1 MKKSLIYIYTALLA
15 LAGSV
20 SLSSCDDDFERPP
33 MVVPTAKRHANT
45 TIAELKTKFYT
56 GESNYAT
63 LVEKRDDGTDYIIKG
78 RVISSDQAG
87 NFFKQLVIE
96 DETGAIQVN
105 IDSYDLY
112 KSYQYGQEIVI
123 DVTGLYV
130 GAYGKLMQIGSTPN
144 NNYPGRIASDLATK
158 QIEVNGLAEPEKI
171 VAGEYTIA
179 ALNDLISNQEEFLA
193 KQCRLVSIKD
203 VTFKDAGKAT
213 LADKDKNT
221 SRTISD
227 GTGDMIVYTS
237 GYSDFY
243 DYYCPEG
250 KGTIVGILSFFNR
263 SWQIRLIGVSED
275 ENVADTM
282 RGLIGYELSKAPGT
296 GGDTPTPTPTPGDAG
311 TKEKP
316 YTVAN
321 VQAGAT
327 GTGVWVKG
335 YIVGWIDGK
344 TLADGAKFNADG
356 VTVSSNVMLA
366 DAADAATTA
375 KIIPVQLPSGEIRK
389 AVNLQDNPANY
400 KKEVLLKGNLVAYF
414 GVPGLKEVSAAVI
427 DGKEYPMGGDDQP
440 SGDVVTSLDENFDAS
455 TDIPAGWFQKQ
466 AAGNKAWYVRNFNE
480 NNYITMSGYNG
491 TAPFDQWLL
500 SPAIDMDKVSD
511 KTLTFDTQVNGYGAT
526 TTTLKVYIVTDPANL
541 ATATELKATFATA
554 PAAGADGKTKYSEWV
569 KSGNVDLAKYKA
581 KYTSLSVPSLQRCQ
595 LRHMVRR
602 QRQTQ
607 RCQMTSVTTHPHIQ

>member
-466 AAGNKAWYVRNFNE
+466 AAGDKAWYVRNFNE
-480 NNYITMSGYNG
+480 NNYITMSGFKG

-569 KSGNVDLAKYKA
+569 KSGNVDLAKYKGKVYIAFRYQASKDANYATWCVDNVKLNAA
-581 KYTSLSVPSLQRCQ
+581 K
-595 LRHMVRR
+595 
-602 QRQTQ
+602 
-607 RCQMTSVTTHPHIQ
+607 

>member
-144 NNYPGRIASDLATK
+144 NNYPGRIASDLAAK

-466 AAGNKAWYVRNFNE
+466 AAGDKAWYVRNFSE
-480 NNYITMSGYNG
+480 NNYITMSGFKG

-569 KSGNVDLAKYKA
+569 KSGNVDLAKYKGKVYIAFRYQASKDANYATWCVDNVKPNAA
-581 KYTSLSVPSLQRCQ
+581 K
-595 LRHMVRR
+595 
-602 QRQTQ
+602 
-607 RCQMTSVTTHPHIQ
+607 

>member
-20 SLSSCDDDFERPP
+20 PLSSCDDDFERPP

-466 AAGNKAWYVRNFNE
+466 AAGDKAWYVRNFNE
-480 NNYITMSGYNG
+480 NNYITMSGFKG

-526 TTTLKVYIVTDPANL
+526 TTTLKVYVVTDPANL

-569 KSGNVDLAKYKA
+569 KSGNVDLAKYKGKVYIAFRYQASKDANYATWCVDNVKLNAA
-581 KYTSLSVPSLQRCQ
+581 K
-595 LRHMVRR
+595 
-602 QRQTQ
+602 
-607 RCQMTSVTTHPHIQ
+607 

>member
-144 NNYPGRIASDLATK
+144 NNYPGRIASDLAAK

-466 AAGNKAWYVRNFNE
+466 AAGDKAWYVRSFSE
-480 NNYITMSGYNG
+480 NNYITMSGFKG

-569 KSGNVDLAKYKA
+569 KSGNVDLAKYKGKVYIAFRYQASKDANYATWCVDNVKLNAA
-581 KYTSLSVPSLQRCQ
+581 K
-595 LRHMVRR
+595 
-602 QRQTQ
+602 
-607 RCQMTSVTTHPHIQ
+607 

>member
-466 AAGNKAWYVRNFNE
+466 AAGDKAWYVRNFSE
-480 NNYITMSGYNG
+480 NNYITMSGFKG

-569 KSGNVDLAKYKA
+569 KSGNVDLAKYKGKVYIVFRYQASKDANYATWCVDNVKLNAA
-581 KYTSLSVPSLQRCQ
+581 K
-595 LRHMVRR
+595 
-602 QRQTQ
+602 
-607 RCQMTSVTTHPHIQ
+607 

>member
-144 NNYPGRIASDLATK
+144 NNYPGRIASDLAAK

-316 YTVAN
+316 YTIAN

-466 AAGNKAWYVRNFNE
+466 AAGDKAWYVRNFNE
-480 NNYITMSGYNG
+480 NNYITMSGFKG

-569 KSGNVDLAKYKA
+569 KSGNVDLAKYKGKVYIAFRYQASKDANYATWCVDNVKLNAA
-581 KYTSLSVPSLQRCQ
+581 K
-595 LRHMVRR
+595 
-602 QRQTQ
+602 
-607 RCQMTSVTTHPHIQ
+607 

>member
-63 LVEKRDDGTDYIIKG
+63 LVEKRDNGTDYIIKG

-158 QIEVNGLAEPEKI
+158 QIEVNGLAEPEKV

-344 TLADGAKFNADG
+344 TLADGAKFIADG

-466 AAGNKAWYVRNFNE
+466 AAGDKAWYVRNFNE
-480 NNYITMSGYNG
+480 NSYITMSGFKG

-569 KSGNVDLAKYKA
+569 KSGNVDLAKYKGKVYIAFRYQASKDANYATWCVDNVKLNAA
-581 KYTSLSVPSLQRCQ
+581 K
-595 LRHMVRR
+595 
-602 QRQTQ
+602 
-607 RCQMTSVTTHPHIQ
+607 

>member
-282 RGLIGYELSKAPGT
+282 RGLIGYELSKAPST

-466 AAGNKAWYVRNFNE
+466 AAGDKAWYVRNFSE
-480 NNYITMSGYNG
+480 NNYITMSGFKG

-569 KSGNVDLAKYKA
+569 KSGNVDLAKYKGKVYIAFRYQASKDANYATWCVDNVKLNAA
-581 KYTSLSVPSLQRCQ
+581 K
-595 LRHMVRR
+595 
-602 QRQTQ
+602 
-607 RCQMTSVTTHPHIQ
+607 

>member
-466 AAGNKAWYVRNFNE
+466 AAGNKALYVRNFNE
-480 NNYITMSGYNG
+480 NNYITISGYNG

-569 KSGNVDLAKYKA
+569 KSGNVDLAKYKGKVYIAFRYQASKDANYATWCVDNVKLNAA
-581 KYTSLSVPSLQRCQ
+581 K
-595 LRHMVRR
+595 
-602 QRQTQ
+602 
-607 RCQMTSVTTHPHIQ
+607 

>member
-296 GGDTPTPTPTPGDAG
+296 GGDTPTPTPTPDDAG

-466 AAGNKAWYVRNFNE
+466 AAGNKAWYVRNFSE

-569 KSGNVDLAKYKA
+569 KSGNIDLAKYKGKVYIAFRYQASKDANYATWCVDNVKLNAA
-581 KYTSLSVPSLQRCQ
+581 K
-595 LRHMVRR
+595 
-602 QRQTQ
+602 
-607 RCQMTSVTTHPHIQ
+607 

>member
-158 QIEVNGLAEPEKI
+158 QIEVNGLAEPEKV

-344 TLADGAKFNADG
+344 TLADGAKFNADD

-466 AAGNKAWYVRNFNE
+466 AAGDKAWYVRNFNE
-480 NNYITMSGYNG
+480 NNYITMSGFKG

-569 KSGNVDLAKYKA
+569 KRGNVDLAKYKGKVYIAFRYQASKDANYATWCVDNVKLNAA
-581 KYTSLSVPSLQRCQ
+581 K
-595 LRHMVRR
+595 
-602 QRQTQ
+602 
-607 RCQMTSVTTHPHIQ
+607 

>member
-158 QIEVNGLAEPEKI
+158 QIEVNGLAEPEKV

-316 YTVAN
+316 YIVAN

-466 AAGNKAWYVRNFNE
+466 AAGDKAWYVRNFSE
-480 NNYITMSGYNG
+480 NNYITMSGFKG

-569 KSGNVDLAKYKA
+569 KSGNVDLAKYKGKVYIAFRYQASKDANYATWCVDNVKLNAA
-581 KYTSLSVPSLQRCQ
+581 K
-595 LRHMVRR
+595 
-602 QRQTQ
+602 
-607 RCQMTSVTTHPHIQ
+607 

>member
-112 KSYQYGQEIVI
+112 KTYQYGQEIVI

-282 RGLIGYELSKAPGT
+282 RGLIGYEPSKAPGT

-466 AAGNKAWYVRNFNE
+466 AAGNKAWYVRNFSE
-480 NNYITMSGYNG
+480 NNYITMSEYNG

-569 KSGNVDLAKYKA
+569 KSGNIDLAKYKGKVYIAFRYQASKDANYATWCVDNVKLNAA
-581 KYTSLSVPSLQRCQ
+581 K
-595 LRHMVRR
+595 
-602 QRQTQ
+602 
-607 RCQMTSVTTHPHIQ
+607 

>member
-158 QIEVNGLAEPEKI
+158 HIEVNGLAEPEKI

-316 YTVAN
+316 YTIAN

-466 AAGNKAWYVRNFNE
+466 AAGDKAWYVRNFSE

-569 KSGNVDLAKYKA
+569 KSGNVDLAKYKGKVYIAFRYQASKDANYATWCVDNVKLNAA
-581 KYTSLSVPSLQRCQ
+581 K
-595 LRHMVRR
+595 
-602 QRQTQ
+602 
-607 RCQMTSVTTHPHIQ
+607 

>member
-112 KSYQYGQEIVI
+112 KTYQYGQEIVI

-144 NNYPGRIASDLATK
+144 NNYPGRIASDLAAK

-427 DGKEYPMGGDDQP
+427 DGKEYPMGDDQP

-466 AAGNKAWYVRNFNE
+466 AAGDKAWYVRNFSE
-480 NNYITMSGYNG
+480 NNYITMSGFKG

-511 KTLTFDTQVNGYGAT
+511 KTLTFDTQVNSYGAT
-526 TTTLKVYIVTDPANL
+526 TTMLKVYIVTDPANL

-554 PAAGADGKTKYSEWV
+554 PAAGVDGKTKYSEWV
-569 KSGNVDLAKYKA
+569 KSGNVDLAKYKGKVYIAFRYQASKDANYATWCVDNVKLNAA
-581 KYTSLSVPSLQRCQ
+581 K
-595 LRHMVRR
+595 
-602 QRQTQ
+602 
-607 RCQMTSVTTHPHIQ
+607 

>member
-569 KSGNVDLAKYKA
+569 KSGNVDLAKYKGKVYIAFRYQASKDANYATWCVDNVKLNAA
-581 KYTSLSVPSLQRCQ
+581 K
-595 LRHMVRR
+595 
-602 QRQTQ
+602 
-607 RCQMTSVTTHPHIQ
+607 

>member
-158 QIEVNGLAEPEKI
+158 QIEVNGLAEPEKV

-466 AAGNKAWYVRNFNE
+466 AAGDKAWYVRNFNE
-480 NNYITMSGYNG
+480 NNYITMSGFKG

-526 TTTLKVYIVTDPANL
+526 TTTLKVYIVTDPTNL

-569 KSGNVDLAKYKA
+569 KSGNVDLAKYKGKVYIAFRYQASKDANYATWCVDNVKLNAA
-581 KYTSLSVPSLQRCQ
+581 K
-595 LRHMVRR
+595 
-602 QRQTQ
+602 
-607 RCQMTSVTTHPHIQ
+607 

>member
-144 NNYPGRIASDLATK
+144 NNYPGRIASDLAAK

-466 AAGNKAWYVRNFNE
+466 AAGDKAWYVRSFNE

-569 KSGNVDLAKYKA
+569 KSGNVDLAKYKGKVYIAFRYQASKDANYATWCVDNVKLNAA
-581 KYTSLSVPSLQRCQ
+581 K
-595 LRHMVRR
+595 
-602 QRQTQ
+602 
-607 RCQMTSVTTHPHIQ
+607 

>member
-144 NNYPGRIASDLATK
+144 NNYPGRIASDLAAK

-466 AAGNKAWYVRNFNE
+466 AAGNKAWYVRNFSE

-569 KSGNVDLAKYKA
+569 KSGNVDLAKYKGKVYIA
-581 KYTSLSVPSLQRCQ
+581 FRYQASKDANYATWCVDNVKLNAGK
-595 LRHMVRR
+595 
-602 QRQTQ
+602 
-607 RCQMTSVTTHPHIQ
+607 

>member
-316 YTVAN
+316 YTIAN

-511 KTLTFDTQVNGYGAT
+511 KALTFDTQVNGYGAT

-569 KSGNVDLAKYKA
+569 KSGNVDLAKYKGKVYIAFRYQASKDANYATWCVDNVKLNAA
-581 KYTSLSVPSLQRCQ
+581 K
-595 LRHMVRR
+595 
-602 QRQTQ
+602 
-607 RCQMTSVTTHPHIQ
+607 

>member
-158 QIEVNGLAEPEKI
+158 QIEVNGLAEPEKT

-427 DGKEYPMGGDDQP
+427 DGKEYPMGVDDQP

-466 AAGNKAWYVRNFNE
+466 AAGDKAWYVRNFSE
-480 NNYITMSGYNG
+480 NNYITMSGFKG

-569 KSGNVDLAKYKA
+569 KSGNVDLAKYKGKVYIAFRYQASKDANYATWCVDNVKLNAA
-581 KYTSLSVPSLQRCQ
+581 K
-595 LRHMVRR
+595 
-602 QRQTQ
+602 
-607 RCQMTSVTTHPHIQ
+607 

>member
-144 NNYPGRIASDLATK
+144 NNYPGRIASDLAAK

-466 AAGNKAWYVRNFNE
+466 AAGDKAWYVRNFSE
-480 NNYITMSGYNG
+480 NNYITMSGFKG

-500 SPAIDMDKVSD
+500 SPAIDMDKVSN

-569 KSGNVDLAKYKA
+569 KSGNVDLAKYKGKVYIAFRYQASKDANYATWCVGNVKLNAA
-581 KYTSLSVPSLQRCQ
+581 K
-595 LRHMVRR
+595 
-602 QRQTQ
+602 
-607 RCQMTSVTTHPHIQ
+607 

>member
-112 KSYQYGQEIVI
+112 KTYQYGQEIVI

-316 YTVAN
+316 YTIAN

-466 AAGNKAWYVRNFNE
+466 AAGNKAWYVRNFSE

-569 KSGNVDLAKYKA
+569 KSGNVDLAKYKGKVYIAFRYQASKDANYATWCVDNVKLNAA
-581 KYTSLSVPSLQRCQ
+581 K
-595 LRHMVRR
+595 
-602 QRQTQ
+602 
-607 RCQMTSVTTHPHIQ
+607 

>member
-158 QIEVNGLAEPEKI
+158 QIEVNGLAEPEKV

-282 RGLIGYELSKAPGT
+282 RGLIGYELSKAPGS

-466 AAGNKAWYVRNFNE
+466 AAGDKAWYVRNFNE
-480 NNYITMSGYNG
+480 NNYITMSGFKG

-569 KSGNVDLAKYKA
+569 KSGNVDLAKYKGKVYIA
-581 KYTSLSVPSLQRCQ
+581 FRYQASKDANYATWCVDNVKLNA
-595 LRHMVRR
+595 
-602 QRQTQ
+602 TK
-607 RCQMTSVTTHPHIQ
+607 

>member
-112 KSYQYGQEIVI
+112 KTYQYGQEIVI

-466 AAGNKAWYVRNFNE
+466 AAGDKAWYVRNFSE
-480 NNYITMSGYNG
+480 NNYITMSGFKG

-500 SPAIDMDKVSD
+500 SPAIDMDKVSN

-569 KSGNVDLAKYKA
+569 KSGNVDLAKYKGKVYIAFRYQASKDANYATWCVDNVKLNAA
-581 KYTSLSVPSLQRCQ
+581 K
-595 LRHMVRR
+595 
-602 QRQTQ
+602 
-607 RCQMTSVTTHPHIQ
+607 

>member
-275 ENVADTM
+275 ENIADTM

-316 YTVAN
+316 YTIAN

-526 TTTLKVYIVTDPANL
+526 TTSLKVYIVTDPANL

-569 KSGNVDLAKYKA
+569 KSGYIDLAKYKGKVYIAFRYQASKDANYATWCVDNVKLNAA
-581 KYTSLSVPSLQRCQ
+581 K
-595 LRHMVRR
+595 
-602 QRQTQ
+602 
-607 RCQMTSVTTHPHIQ
+607 

>member
-112 KSYQYGQEIVI
+112 KTYQYGQEIVI

-144 NNYPGRIASDLATK
+144 NNYPGRIASDLAAK

-316 YTVAN
+316 YTIAN

-455 TDIPAGWFQKQ
+455 TDIPAGWTQKQ
-466 AAGNKAWYVRNFNE
+466 AAGDKAWYVRSFNE

-526 TTTLKVYIVTDPANL
+526 TTTLKVYTVTDPANL

-569 KSGNVDLAKYKA
+569 KSGNVDLAKYKGKVYIAFRYQASKDANYATWCVDNVKLNAA
-581 KYTSLSVPSLQRCQ
+581 K
-595 LRHMVRR
+595 
-602 QRQTQ
+602 
-607 RCQMTSVTTHPHIQ
+607 

>member
-144 NNYPGRIASDLATK
+144 NNYPGRIASDLAAK

-400 KKEVLLKGNLVAYF
+400 KKEVLLKGNLEAYF

-466 AAGNKAWYVRNFNE
+466 AAGDKAWYVRNFNE

-569 KSGNVDLAKYKA
+569 KSGNVDLAKYKGKVYIAFRYQASKDANYATWCVDNVKLNAA
-581 KYTSLSVPSLQRCQ
+581 K
-595 LRHMVRR
+595 
-602 QRQTQ
+602 
-607 RCQMTSVTTHPHIQ
+607 

>member
-455 TDIPAGWFQKQ
+455 TDIPTGWFQKQ
-466 AAGNKAWYVRNFNE
+466 AAGDKAWYVRNFNE
-480 NNYITMSGYNG
+480 NNYITMSGFKG

-569 KSGNVDLAKYKA
+569 KSGNVDLAKYKGKVYIAFRYQASKDANYATWCVDNVKLNAA
-581 KYTSLSVPSLQRCQ
+581 K
-595 LRHMVRR
+595 
-602 QRQTQ
+602 
-607 RCQMTSVTTHPHIQ
+607 

>member
-158 QIEVNGLAEPEKI
+158 QIEVNGLAEPEKV

-366 DAADAATTA
+366 NAADAATTA

-466 AAGNKAWYVRNFNE
+466 AAGDKAWYVRNFNE
-480 NNYITMSGYNG
+480 NNYITMSGFKG

-526 TTTLKVYIVTDPANL
+526 TTTLKVYVVTDPANL

-569 KSGNVDLAKYKA
+569 KSGNVDLAKYKGKVYIA
-581 KYTSLSVPSLQRCQ
+581 FRYQASKDANYATWCVDNVKLNA
-595 LRHMVRR
+595 
-602 QRQTQ
+602 TK
-607 RCQMTSVTTHPHIQ
+607 

>member
-158 QIEVNGLAEPEKI
+158 QIEVNGLAEPEKV

-569 KSGNVDLAKYKA
+569 KSGNVDLAKYKGKVYIAFRYQASKDANYATWCVDNVKLNAA
-581 KYTSLSVPSLQRCQ
+581 K
-595 LRHMVRR
+595 
-602 QRQTQ
+602 
-607 RCQMTSVTTHPHIQ
+607 

>member
-144 NNYPGRIASDLATK
+144 NNYPGRIASDLAAK

-466 AAGNKAWYVRNFNE
+466 AAGDKAWYVRNFSE
-480 NNYITMSGYNG
+480 NNYITMSGFKG

-500 SPAIDMDKVSD
+500 SPAIDMDKVSN

-569 KSGNVDLAKYKA
+569 KSGNVDLAKYKGKVYIAFRYQASKDANYATWCVDNVKLNAA
-581 KYTSLSVPSLQRCQ
+581 K
-595 LRHMVRR
+595 
-602 QRQTQ
+602 
-607 RCQMTSVTTHPHIQ
+607 

>member
-491 TAPFDQWLL
+491 IAPFDQWLL

-569 KSGNVDLAKYKA
+569 KSGNVDLAKYKGKVYIAFRYQASKDANYATWCVDNVKLNAA
-581 KYTSLSVPSLQRCQ
+581 K
-595 LRHMVRR
+595 
-602 QRQTQ
+602 
-607 RCQMTSVTTHPHIQ
+607 

>member
-123 DVTGLYV
+123 NVTGLYV

-466 AAGNKAWYVRNFNE
+466 AAGNKAWYVRNFSE

-569 KSGNVDLAKYKA
+569 KSGNIDLAKYKGKVYIAFRYQASKDANYATWCVDNVKLNAA
-581 KYTSLSVPSLQRCQ
+581 K
-595 LRHMVRR
+595 
-602 QRQTQ
+602 
-607 RCQMTSVTTHPHIQ
+607 

>member
-15 LAGSV
+15 LVGSV

-158 QIEVNGLAEPEKI
+158 QIEVNGLAEPEKV

-466 AAGNKAWYVRNFNE
+466 AAGDKAWYVRNFNE
-480 NNYITMSGYNG
+480 NNYITMSGFKG

-569 KSGNVDLAKYKA
+569 KSGNVDLAKYKGKVYIAFRYQASKDANYATWCVDNVKLNAA
-581 KYTSLSVPSLQRCQ
+581 K
-595 LRHMVRR
+595 
-602 QRQTQ
+602 
-607 RCQMTSVTTHPHIQ
+607 

>member
-1 MKKSLIYIYTALLA
+1 MKKSLIYIYSALLA

-158 QIEVNGLAEPEKI
+158 QIEVNGLAEPEKV

-179 ALNDLISNQEEFLA
+179 ALNELISNQEEFLA

-466 AAGNKAWYVRNFNE
+466 AAGDKAWYVRNFNE
-480 NNYITMSGYNG
+480 NNNITMSGFKG

-526 TTTLKVYIVTDPANL
+526 TTTLKVYVVTDPANL

-569 KSGNVDLAKYKA
+569 KSGNVDLAKYKGKVYIAFRYQASKDANYATWCVDNVKLNAA
-581 KYTSLSVPSLQRCQ
+581 K
-595 LRHMVRR
+595 
-602 QRQTQ
+602 
-607 RCQMTSVTTHPHIQ
+607 

>member
-144 NNYPGRIASDLATK
+144 NNYPGRIASDLAAK

-466 AAGNKAWYVRNFNE
+466 AAGNKAWYVRNFSE

-500 SPAIDMDKVSD
+500 SPAIDMGKVSD
-511 KTLTFDTQVNGYGAT
+511 KTLTFDTQVNGYGAI

-569 KSGNVDLAKYKA
+569 KSGNVDLAKYKGKVYIAFRYQASKDANYATWCVDNVKLNAA
-581 KYTSLSVPSLQRCQ
+581 K
-595 LRHMVRR
+595 
-602 QRQTQ
+602 
-607 RCQMTSVTTHPHIQ
+607 

>member
-78 RVISSDQAG
+78 RLISSDQAG

-144 NNYPGRIASDLATK
+144 NNYPGRIASDLAAK

-466 AAGNKAWYVRNFNE
+466 AAGNKAWYVRNFSE

-569 KSGNVDLAKYKA
+569 KSGNVDLAKYKGKVYIAFRYQASKDANYATWCVDNVKLNAA
-581 KYTSLSVPSLQRCQ
+581 K
-595 LRHMVRR
+595 
-602 QRQTQ
+602 
-607 RCQMTSVTTHPHIQ
+607 